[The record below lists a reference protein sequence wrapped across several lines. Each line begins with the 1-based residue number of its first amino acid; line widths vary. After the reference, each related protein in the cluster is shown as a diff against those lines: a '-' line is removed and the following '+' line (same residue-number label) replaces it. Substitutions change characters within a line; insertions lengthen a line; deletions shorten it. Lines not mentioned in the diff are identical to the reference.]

1 MPKTQALPPG
11 AVRREALGPER
22 RLCALGKL
30 AAAEGAALRPRP
42 RQRAGRAPVP
52 GQGGGRP
59 QPPAEPQ
66 LHRAAARRTAAPR
79 SGKRSRALRLQRSP
93 EGLEPGRSPPS
104 CRSRA
109 RGRSP
114 QTDQLSLREQ
124 PGSGLEP
131 AAQGCSA
138 LLLPSGT
145 RPTFSSFDISL
156 RVRKVC
162 SPKGEG
168 PEGRASLMGSRLP
181 IRWTDFRPFHVF
193 ASGTQPQACKRAAGM
208 CHPRLGARPSALHGL
223 QT

>member
-145 RPTFSSFDISL
+145 RPTFSSFRHL
-156 RVRKVC
+156 TPRE
-162 SPKGEG
+162 KGMLSKRRG
-168 PEGRASLMGSRLP
+168 ARGKGKSDGQQTAHQMDGLP
-181 IRWTDFRPFHVF
+181 AVPRFCIRNS
-193 ASGTQPQACKRAAGM
+193 ASGLQAGRWYV
-208 CHPRLGARPSALHGL
+208 SS
-223 QT
+223 